1 MKKYLQACVGARYWE
16 DAILNGVEDIDKN
29 MPCIDGDLWKPLIN
43 LETGIIENWI
53 IGNTAD
59 IYYKSC
65 DQNSFYLLDENKNI
79 IPLDNSI
86 YQAKYLSDISFSNND
101 FILNTLLSVLPKKIY
116 LHLVDNAI
124 DEFANTLLLIAV

>member
-59 IYYKSC
+59 IHYKSC
-65 DQNSFYLLDENKNI
+65 DQNSFYLLDENKNVI
-79 IPLDNSI
+79 GKIEDDYVINTMCPNDNGYRDYVI
-86 YQAKYLSDISFSNND
+86 MQIDENGK
-101 FILNTLLSVLPKKIY
+101 ILNFKDLTDK
-116 LHLVDNAI
+116 
-124 DEFANTLLLIAV
+124 DEWNK

>member
-1 MKKYLQACVGARYWE
+1 MKKYLQACVSARYWE

-53 IGNTAD
+53 IGNTAN

-65 DQNSFYLLDENKNI
+65 NQNSFYLLDENKNVI
-79 IPLDNSI
+79 GKIEDDYVIDTMHPDNDGYRDYVI
-86 YQAKYLSDISFSNND
+86 MQIDENGK
-101 FILNTLLSVLPKKIY
+101 ILNFKDLTDK
-116 LHLVDNAI
+116 DNWI
-124 DEFANTLLLIAV
+124 N